1 MHVDALFGHFFLGN
15 IYPRIN
21 NQQALRAKL
30 MIFPEYSIRLV
41 ENTLAVT
48 RWPMHDFMSNK
59 TRSRIVFVKFHQSE
73 RKAGDNIWFRD
84 IHIWLVVWWSSIVD
98 ARLRSRD
105 SESLARRLIC
115 EVKRKTTSLFD
126 SSFKVGRK
134 VLRNRKLFSWNR
146 RSSSNHW
153 LVSLPWSNET
163 SWLARTSWAHTI
175 ASTIDTG
182 LRITSC
188 TLIGASISG
197 AFRDEKMSLQW

>member
-1 MHVDALFGHFFLGN
+1 
-15 IYPRIN
+15 
-21 NQQALRAKL
+21 

-59 TRSRIVFVKFHQSE
+59 TRFQIF
-73 RKAGDNIWFRD
+73 
-84 IHIWLVVWWSSIVD
+84 WWSSIIQNVKLEIIFGFVIFTVGWSSDGPVVNSIVD
-98 ARLRSRD
+98 ARLRSGD
-105 SESLARRLIC
+105 SETLARRPIC
-115 EVKRKTTSLFD
+115 EVKRKTSSLFN
-126 SSFKVGRK
+126 SSFEVGRK

-188 TLIGASISG
+188 TFIGASISG
-197 AFRDEKMSLQW
+197 AFRDEKMSLQR